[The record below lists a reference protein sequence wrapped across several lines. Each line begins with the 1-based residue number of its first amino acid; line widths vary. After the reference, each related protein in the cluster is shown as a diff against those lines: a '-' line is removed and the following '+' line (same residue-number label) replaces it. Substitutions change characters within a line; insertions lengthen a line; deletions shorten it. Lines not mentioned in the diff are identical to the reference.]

1 MGGGGVMA
9 HPPPGAPWRADMST
23 RADGEVKQDVEAEL
37 RCNPD
42 VDETGIA
49 VEVMRGAVRL
59 SGYVRNLFDKYGAE
73 DAVRRVAGVA
83 AVANDILVRPA
94 TPAGLLR

>member
-1 MGGGGVMA
+1 M
-9 HPPPGAPWRADMST
+9 
-23 RADGEVKQDVEAEL
+23 L
-37 RCNPD
+37 
-42 VDETGIA
+42 
-49 VEVMRGAVRL
+49 GAVRL